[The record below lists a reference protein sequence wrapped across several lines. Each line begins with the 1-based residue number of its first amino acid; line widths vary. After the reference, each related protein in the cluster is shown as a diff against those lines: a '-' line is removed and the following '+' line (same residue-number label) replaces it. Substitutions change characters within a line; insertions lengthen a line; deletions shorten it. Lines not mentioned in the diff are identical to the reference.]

1 MVDQGGLAPLRVDS
15 DLLPQNRDVPQED
28 DGYFALLSNRAMNW
42 RPLVRSLSLPFQSS
56 AMRNMIVSAIS

>member
-28 DGYFALLSNRAMNW
+28 DGYFALLSNRAMN
-42 RPLVRSLSLPFQSS
+42 
-56 AMRNMIVSAIS
+56 